1 MRKVKSFQIR
11 LERERLW
18 FRNEFRL
25 LGTNRVRD
33 FVVQLEILEGQKHF
47 TPVRYDIKHGYF
59 HRDIINRQGKHVN
72 KKKII
77 VSNLEE
83 AVKTAIDDLVNN
95 WQSLLQIGGY
105 TNILSTLK
113 SIPEES
119 MRKAKGY
126 LIDLVQHPDKIDSV
140 GNVVDLTLTETL
152 SMSDSV
158 TAKLIKGKPDNG
170 S

>member
-1 MRKVKSFQIR
+1 MRKTKSFLIR
-11 LERERLW
+11 LEREKVW
-18 FRNEFRL
+18 FRNEFSL
-25 LGTNRVRD
+25 LGPEKIED
-33 FVVQLEILEGQKHF
+33 FVVQFEIVEGGKHL

-72 KKKII
+72 KKKIN
-77 VSNLEE
+77 VTNLKE
-83 AVKTAIDDLVNN
+83 AVKTATDDLVNN

-119 MRKAKGY
+119 IRKAKEY

-140 GNVVDLTLTETL
+140 SNVVDLTLTETL
-152 SMSDSV
+152 NMSDSV
-158 TAKLIKGKPDNG
+158 TTKLIKGKPDNE